1 MASLSGIKASSG
13 KPIPIL
19 FMAHSL
25 GHGGG
30 ERQLALTALNID
42 RNRFEPHVGC
52 CEGGFWVDRLREA
65 GVRFFFMG
73 PRSLVSP
80 SALREAR
87 RLRAYIREHG
97 IRIVQTFDYSM
108 NVLGVPAARSVRG
121 VLVISNLRCHTS
133 LIPRRY
139 RLLNLLAIRSS
150 AAVVVNSEA
159 LRRHLHEDYSVPLR
173 KIFTCYNGLDTA
185 VFYPGARTEW
195 TSLVVGT
202 VCVLRP
208 EKNLAL
214 LLEAF
219 AAAARHFN
227 GIRLVITGSGPEE
240 PALRALA
247 KTLKIK
253 CMFHP
258 STPDVASVLRRIDV
272 FVLPSLSEGLSN
284 ALMEAM
290 ACGCCVVASEVG
302 GNPELVSDGTTGLLF
317 PSQNREA
324 LIERLSEV
332 LADPQRRRSLAAAAA
347 DRMRKEFSLSRA
359 VENMQEI
366 YETLTAGLSPSRV
379 RDKGGLPTGC

>member
-1 MASLSGIKASSG
+1 MASLSSG

-19 FMAHSL
+19 LMAHSL

-42 RNRFEPHVGC
+42 RSRFEPHVGC
-52 CEGGFWVDRLREA
+52 CEGGFWMDRLREA
-65 GVRFFFMG
+65 GVRFFLMG

-121 VLVISNLRCHTS
+121 VIVISNLRCHTS

-139 RLLNLLAIRSS
+139 RLLNLIAIRSS

-159 LRRHLHEDYSVPLR
+159 LRRHLHEDYSIPLL
-173 KIFTCYNGLDTA
+173 KIFTCHNGLDTG
-185 VFYPGARTEW
+185 VFHPAARTE
-195 TSLVVGT
+195 SSSVVVGT

-208 EKNLAL
+208 EKNLGL

-219 AAAARHFN
+219 AAVARKACD
-227 GIRLVITGSGPEE
+227 LKLLITGSGPEE

-247 KTLKIK
+247 ETLKIANR
-253 CMFHP
+253 CVFRP
-258 STPDVASVLRRIDV
+258 STPEVANVLRSIDV

-290 ACGCCVVASEVG
+290 ACGCCVIASEVG

-317 PSQNREA
+317 PSGNREA

-347 DRMRKEFSLSRA
+347 DRIGKEFSLSRA

-366 YETLTAGLSPSRV
+366 YETVGTGLSPRRV
-379 RDKGGLPTGC
+379 RDKSDLPTRC